1 MGIPLEAAIQ
11 AIGAAERGP
20 FELWDCHEPAVLIA
34 SFAQWTVGVGFS
46 ALVHLGIS
54 SAEITATAAALGIT
68 LDAGLLADI
77 REFEASALQVR
88 NRK

>member
-1 MGIPLEAAIQ
+1 MGIPLDAAIQ

-34 SFAQWTVGVGFS
+34 SFAQWTVGIGFS

-54 SAEITATAAALGIT
+54 SAEIAATAKALGIDV
-68 LDAGLLADI
+68 DADLMADV
-77 REFEASALQVR
+77 RAFEASALQVR